1 MANEKVPRE
10 WERKVGWWGSGFKV
24 AGSRSEREFECVCVW
39 CMAWAARAADQDSGC
54 VVSLALVGG

>member
-24 AGSRSEREFECVCVW
+24 AGSRSEREFECVCV
-39 CMAWAARAADQDSGC
+39 CGAWHGQHAQLIRIPDVLC
-54 VVSLALVGG
+54 R